1 MSSYLALVKRIMHV
15 LISCSLKEE
24 DEKKKCKVMPEVRGT
39 YFKNTL
45 LPCVKH
51 QHNYFI
57 KHQHP
62 LDKSFFAQLG
72 TLKKKKKK
80 IGYHILLL

>member
-1 MSSYLALVKRIMHV
+1 MHV

-24 DEKKKCKVMPEVRGT
+24 DEKKKKCKVMPEVRGT

-72 TLKKKKKK
+72 TLKKKKK
-80 IGYHILLL
+80 IGHHILLL